1 MGGDKV
7 EEVEEFCSDSA
18 CEAVFVNFAAGM
30 EVGDEPRRKHDL
42 LGLSHRIRRRSWSR
56 LTMVRPSI
64 RSKGKEIFT
73 EILEA
78 SIV

>member
-42 LGLSHRIRRRSWSR
+42 LGRSHDDD
-56 LTMVRPSI
+56 LGLV
-64 RSKGKEIFT
+64 
-73 EILEA
+73 
-78 SIV
+78 